1 MPSVVWLPTAL
12 TSRYLPG
19 ASGPVTTVPLAPGS
33 NVWIVLRTLRSPE
46 SRVPRSIST
55 LCVSIP
61 RLRATIRSRPAGTLA
76 DWGVMRYSVS
86 VTLSSWLLVLR
97 AVLVPQPANRSD
109 ASAAGRMGLTK
120 ASLYIPPGM
129 RTRALHLKIL
139 GLLAAVGAVAVGVT
153 SCGTQ
158 GIQLAQTNP
167 DYNGAKLFL
176 EHCSGCH
183 TLAVV
188 GAEGSAN
195 SIKDR
200 LRTNGPNFNFR
211 KENAAQVLY
220 AIRNGGFSGAIM
232 PENILVG
239 QQAREV
245 AQFLAQY
252 SGLQAPKVPVIEN
265 TSQEE
270 GGSTTPAGGTA
281 PASTGASTTSR
292 GK

>member
-1 MPSVVWLPTAL
+1 
-12 TSRYLPG
+12 
-19 ASGPVTTVPLAPGS
+19 
-33 NVWIVLRTLRSPE
+33 
-46 SRVPRSIST
+46 
-55 LCVSIP
+55 
-61 RLRATIRSRPAGTLA
+61 
-76 DWGVMRYSVS
+76 
-86 VTLSSWLLVLR
+86 
-97 AVLVPQPANRSD
+97 
-109 ASAAGRMGLTK
+109 
-120 ASLYIPPGM
+120 M
-129 RTRALHLKIL
+129 RTRALHPKIL

-158 GIQLAQTNP
+158 GIQLATTNP

-211 KENAAQVLY
+211 KENAPQVLY
-220 AIRNGGFSGAIM
+220 AIHNGGFSGAIM

-239 QQAREV
+239 QEAREV
-245 AQFLAQY
+245 AQFLAKY

-265 TSQEE
+265 TSLE
-270 GGSTTPAGGTA
+270 GGSTTPTGGAATTPAAAATSTATSAGGASGASAAGSSTTPAGGTA
-281 PASTGASTTSR
+281 PASTGASTTPR